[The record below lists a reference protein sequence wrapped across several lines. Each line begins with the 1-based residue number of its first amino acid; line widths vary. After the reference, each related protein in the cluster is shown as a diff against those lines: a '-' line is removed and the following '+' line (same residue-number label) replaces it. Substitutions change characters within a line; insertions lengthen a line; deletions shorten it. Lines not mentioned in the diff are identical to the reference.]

1 MKNVSLNR
9 ILTIIILVLIVI
21 LIFSLKSCQDNK
33 NKILSLN
40 NHISLLDSSYMK
52 SIKVWKDKE
61 GVTHQTIK
69 QLELDK
75 SPLELYTKGIEK
87 KLGIKTKNIGSVTTF
102 NTNTSLDKGLTV
114 QIIIDT
120 VYVDSVHMDTLRQ
133 YNFSYQDQWANVK
146 GCVGDSVD
154 CKDSVSIQL
163 TDNYEVT
170 QYKKRHL
177 FKADEYFIDVS
188 NKNPYV
194 QLSSLKS
201 LKLQQTPKKIAL
213 GISFGVG
220 YGTQNIF
227 SKSPYPQLL
236 VGISLMYLPISI
248 KF

>member
-9 ILTIIILVLIVI
+9 ILTIIILILTVI
-21 LIFSLKSCQDNK
+21 IIFSLKSCQDNK
-33 NKILSLN
+33 NKISSLN

-52 SIKVWKDKE
+52 SVSVWRDKDNI
-61 GVTHQTIK
+61 THNTIK

-75 SPLELYTKGIEK
+75 SLLELYTKGVEK
-87 KLGIKTKNIGSVTTF
+87 KLSIKTKNIGSVSTF
-102 NTNTSLDKGLTV
+102 NTNTNLEKALTV
-114 QIIIDT
+114 EVITDT
-120 VYVDSVHMDTLRQ
+120 IYVDSTHMDTLKH
-133 YNFSYQDQWANVK
+133 YKFLYQDKWANVS
-146 GCVGDSVD
+146 GCVGYSID

-170 QYKKRHL
+170 QYRKKHL

-194 QLSSLKS
+194 EISSLKS

-213 GISFGVG
+213 GVSFGVG

-227 SKSPYPQLL
+227 SKSPYPQLQ
-236 VGISLMYLPISI
+236 VGISLMYLPISL